1 MAAYETEEQRIE
13 AIKNWWKHNGAFVI
27 AGAALSIAALGG
39 WRGWSWYQEKQAVT
53 ASDLYAEVQ
62 TAINTDD
69 TAGLQTQ
76 VESLRTKYA
85 STVYAALATLHEA
98 KVQSEKNDLAM
109 AADRLRWV
117 IDHGKRAGL
126 KDVARI
132 RLARVLVAD
141 NKLKEAMTVVG
152 HDFPKAY
159 ASLVNEIRGDIFVAE
174 GEVKKARQAYDQAIA
189 SVDTGSVEFLQ
200 IKRND
205 LGD

>member
-13 AIKNWWKHNGAFVI
+13 AIKNWWKHNGALVI

-76 VESLRTKYA
+76 AEFLRTKYA

-132 RLARVLVAD
+132 RLARVLIAD

-174 GEVKKARQAYDQAIA
+174 GEVKKARQAYDQALA

>member
-1 MAAYETEEQRIE
+1 MAVYETEEQRIE

-76 VESLRTKYA
+76 AESLRTKYA

-132 RLARVLVAD
+132 RLARVLIAD

-174 GEVKKARQAYDQAIA
+174 GEVKKARQAYDQALA

>member
-13 AIKNWWKHNGAFVI
+13 AIKNWWKHNGTVVI
-27 AGAALSIAALGG
+27 ASAALSIAALGG

-62 TAINTDD
+62 VAIDTDD
-69 TAGLQTQ
+69 TVGLQTQ
-76 VESLRTKYA
+76 AESLRKKYA
-85 STVYAALATLHEA
+85 STVYATLATLHEA

-109 AADRLRWV
+109 AADSLRWV
-117 IDHGKRAGL
+117 IDHGKRASL

-141 NKLKEAMTVVG
+141 NKLKEAMTVVSY
-152 HDFPKAY
+152 DFPKAY
-159 ASLVNEIRGDIFVAE
+159 ASLINEIRGDVFVAE
-174 GEVKKARQAYDQAIA
+174 GEIKKARQAYDQALA

-200 IKRND
+200 MKRND